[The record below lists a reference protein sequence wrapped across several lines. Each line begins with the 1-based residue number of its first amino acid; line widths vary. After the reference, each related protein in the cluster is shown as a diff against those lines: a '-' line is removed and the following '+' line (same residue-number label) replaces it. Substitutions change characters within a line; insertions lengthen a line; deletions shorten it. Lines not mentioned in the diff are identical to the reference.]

1 MISSE
6 AINLGDSVT
15 INAKAAG
22 GSGKYTYGVYYRKS
36 TSQKWSTA
44 QSYKANSTVKITPAA
59 GVDYDICVKV
69 TDSYGTITTK
79 YFTVKV
85 SIPSLINKSTIS
97 ANTIKKG
104 ESVTI
109 TAKAIGGQ
117 GKYTY
122 AIYYKKSTSEKWT
135 TVQSFSTKSTAMIT
149 PAAAIKYNICVKVK
163 DSSGKIVDK
172 NFDITC
178 TN

>member
-69 TDSYGTITTK
+69 KDSYGTITKK